1 MKTRKLLFVSGLLML
16 SFFSN
21 AQGVKWGLKAGANF
35 STINTEGTA
44 ATYASRTG
52 IHAGL
57 LAHIHLNKSWAI
69 QPELVYSLQ
78 GGKSNL
84 AAGGTQAINLNYLN
98 VPVLLQY
105 LFSNGFRIETGPQ
118 AGFLMSANSKTGS
131 TTTSLTDTYN
141 KTDFSWAFGAGY
153 LSSIGLGLDVRYNLG
168 LTDAYNLAS
177 DKQKNNVVQV
187 GLFYMFDHK
196 SK

>member
-16 SFFSN
+16 SFISN
-21 AQGVKWGLKAGANF
+21 AQDIRWGLKAGANF

-78 GGKSNL
+78 GGKSDL
-84 AAGGTQAINLNYLN
+84 PGGGTQSINLNYIN
-98 VPVLLQY
+98 VPVLVQY
-105 LFSNGFRIETGPQ
+105 MFDNGFRLQTGPQ
-118 AGFLMSANSKTGS
+118 AGFLVQANRKTGNS
-131 TTTSLTDTYN
+131 SVSLTDTYN

-153 LSSIGLGLDVRYNLG
+153 LSNIGLGLDVRYNLG
-168 LTDAYNLAS
+168 LTDAYKLAA

-187 GLFYMFDHK
+187 GLFYMFKHK